1 MSSLLSKKILVKKFS
16 NLGLS
21 KGDTVFISSN
31 IIALGK
37 IDKIENKYDYCELY
51 FQALMSV
58 LGKSG
63 TIVVPTYTSQV
74 ARNGE
79 KFILEQTRSHMGI
92 FAEHIRTKKNSLRSI
107 HPVNSVSAFGKN
119 RDFICKN
126 NSTSDFGSES
136 PFERLSKLNCKIL
149 SIGLTSKYSVSILHY
164 LEAMFC
170 VPYRYNK
177 LLDIKTIVKGKE
189 DKRAFLINARY
200 LDFKINYDYTK
211 WPMLLYKK
219 KKIRG
224 VKAGRGL
231 IFMTSFNDATEIARK
246 NMTINPYFFLKNKP
260 KFTKGKIPYDSI
272 TKSRDNKIKKV
283 TRRQLTKTGNKLLT
297 FYMGHNINEI
307 TEEELILDQ
316 KIIKKTK

>member
-1 MSSLLSKKILVKKFS
+1 MSALLSKKILIKKFS

-37 IDKIENKYDYCELY
+37 LDKVKNKYDYCELY
-51 FQALMSV
+51 FESLMSV

-63 TIVVPTYTSQV
+63 TIVVPTYTSHV

-79 KFILEQTRSHMGI
+79 KFILEQTKSHMGI

-119 RDFICKN
+119 SNYICKN

-136 PFERLSKLNCKIL
+136 PFDRLSRLNCKIL

-177 LLDIKTIVKGKE
+177 LLDIKTIVKGKQ
-189 DKRAFLINARY
+189 DKRPFLINARY
-200 LDFKINYDYTK
+200 LDLKIDYDHSK
-211 WPMLLYKK
+211 WPMLLHKK
-219 KKIRG
+219 NKIRG
-224 VKAGRGL
+224 IKAGRGL
-231 IFMTSFNDATEIARK
+231 LFMTSFHDAVAIAKK
-246 NMTINPYFFLKNKP
+246 NMIMNPYFFLKNKP
-260 KFTKGKIPYDSI
+260 KFIKGKIPYDGI
-272 TKSRDNKIKKV
+272 TKSRDGLIKKV
-283 TRRQLTKTGNKLLT
+283 NCRKHTKRANKLLT

-307 TEEELILDQ
+307 TNEELMLDQ
-316 KIIKKTK
+316 SIIKKNK